1 VFEFVSVLRDFFDK
15 GGDVLYS
22 ILFLSVWLS
31 WLILDR
37 YFYFLKEHSDRV
49 ERACKTWQKRS
60 ETSSW
65 FASVERRSLI
75 SKVEIEMSRGLKLIP
90 SIIALLPMFGLLGTV
105 TGMIQVFDV
114 MAVTVPRSPNIGN
127 SAIIEG
133 ISFSPL
139 DISPSTLDMRLLLST
154 EANHD
159 EVSERFC
166 QVLQARSTRSECS
179 FKK

>member
-1 VFEFVSVLRDFFDK
+1 MEFVSVLRDFFDK

-22 ILFLSVWLS
+22 ILFLSIWLS

-37 YFYFLKEHSDRV
+37 YFYFLRDHSDRV
-49 ERACKTWQKRS
+49 EDALRAWQSRS

-65 FASVERRSLI
+65 FALVERRSLI

-114 MAVTVPRSPNIGN
+114 MAVLGSGNPRAMADGVSAATIPTMSGMVVALAAIPFATQLERMYQDKLQMLNEMLKIG
-127 SAIIEG
+127 
-133 ISFSPL
+133 
-139 DISPSTLDMRLLLST
+139 DLST
-154 EANHD
+154 
-159 EVSERFC
+159 
-166 QVLQARSTRSECS
+166 
-179 FKK
+179 